1 VHARGELEAKVE
13 RRTRIEERM
22 SMNAVAA
29 SIAAIIER
37 ELRTLRAQLEAY
49 SDERDLWLLAPGI
62 ANPPG
67 ALAAHLVGN
76 LQYYVGTRLGGTGY
90 VRDRPAEF
98 ARRDRTRAD
107 LIASIE
113 ETRAIVRATLAS
125 LPEPELD
132 RDFPEVVGGVHLTTG
147 DFLIHLTG
155 HLAYHLGQ
163 IDSHRRLLT
172 GGTAIRAVPIPE
184 LASARPA

>member
-1 VHARGELEAKVE
+1 
-13 RRTRIEERM
+13 
-22 SMNAVAA
+22 MNAVAA

-67 ALAAHLVGN
+67 ALAAHLVGT

-98 ARRDRTRAD
+98 ARRYRTRAD

-147 DFLIHLTG
+147 DFLIHLTS

>member
-1 VHARGELEAKVE
+1 
-13 RRTRIEERM
+13 
-22 SMNAVAA
+22 MNGTVA

-49 SDERDLWLLAPGI
+49 GDERDLWLLAPGI

-76 LQYYVGTRLGGTGY
+76 LQYYVGARLGGTGD

-107 LIASIE
+107 LIAAIE

-132 RDFPEVVGGVHLTTG
+132 REFPEVVGGVHLVTG

-172 GGTAIRAVPIPE
+172 GGAAIRAVPIPE
-184 LASARPA
+184 LSSARPA

>member
-1 VHARGELEAKVE
+1 
-13 RRTRIEERM
+13 
-22 SMNAVAA
+22 MNATVA
-29 SIAAIIER
+29 SIAGIIDR
-37 ELRTLRAQLEAY
+37 ELHTLRAQLEAY
-49 SDERDLWLLAPGI
+49 GDERDLWLIAPGI
-62 ANPPG
+62 TNPPG

-76 LQYYVGTRLGGTGY
+76 LQYYIGTKLGGTGY

-107 LIASIE
+107 LIAAVE

-125 LPEPELD
+125 LPEAELD
-132 RDFPEVVGGVHLTTG
+132 GEFPEVVAGVHLTTG

-172 GGTAIRAVPIPE
+172 GGGAVRALPIPE
-184 LASARPA
+184 LATARPA